1 MGYYLQITAPT
12 ETSFQ
17 AQNEVAMAQPADL
30 SQLIAEFLEVFVEP
44 VNLPPTWHHNHEI
57 PLKAD

>member
-44 VNLPPTWHHNHEI
+44 VNLPPT
-57 PLKAD
+57 